1 MTAQTMMRNYGN
13 YGDAA
18 AHRKFGQAPLTLDE
32 IRAVAPSVFATEKHE
47 SRSERYT
54 YLPTVAVIEALG
66 KEGFRPYTVKQGKSR
81 VPGKENY
88 TKHLIRFRHD
98 SLIDVRSGDS
108 VLEIALRNSHDGTSA
123 WEIMGA
129 MWRVSCLNA
138 LVSGGELLIHEK
150 VPHKGDQLLNVVEGS
165 YRVLNESRRLEHVP
179 EEWGQLRLNGDEARV
194 FAQAA
199 HQLRFDDGMDE
210 DTGLARVTATG
221 QALEPVRLLTPN
233 RDTDRGNDL
242 WRVFNRVQE
251 NALKGGQDVNVRT
264 AFTDDD
270 GNTQYRMRAAKTRA
284 VNSIDDDVKLNRA
297 LWVLAEQMAA
307 LKTAH

>member
-1 MTAQTMMRNYGN
+1 MTVHTMMRNYGN

-18 AHRKFGQAPLTLDE
+18 AHRKFGQAPLTMDE
-32 IRAVAPSVFATEKHE
+32 LRAAAPSVFATEKHV

-54 YLPTVAVIEALG
+54 YLPTVAVVEALG
-66 KEGFRPYTVKQGKSR
+66 REGFRPYTVKQGKSR
-81 VPGKENY
+81 VPGKADY

-98 SLIDVRSGDS
+98 SLVDVRSGDS

-150 VPHKGDQLLNVVEGS
+150 IPHKGDQIHNVVEGS
-165 YRVLNESRRLEHVP
+165 YRVLKESTRLQHVP
-179 EEWGQLRLNGDEARV
+179 EMWGQLRLNNDEARA
-194 FAQAA
+194 FAAAA
-199 HQLRFDDGMDE
+199 HQLRFDDGLDE
-210 DTGLARVTATG
+210 ETGFARVTATG

-251 NALKGGQDVNVRT
+251 NALKGGQEVTVRT
-264 AFTDDD
+264 AFTDEQ
-270 GNTQYRMRAAKTRA
+270 GVKQYRTKQARTRPVGA
-284 VNSIDDDVKLNRA
+284 IDDDIKLNRA
-297 LWVLAEQMAA
+297 LWVLAEQMAK
-307 LKTAH
+307 LKA